1 MHVSRPSRLVTV
13 KKCTKKRDA
22 HVQRYWLFTIYEKFW
37 QNSVG
42 K

>member
-1 MHVSRPSRLVTV
+1 MHVSRRSRLVTA

-22 HVQRYWLFTIYEKFW
+22 HVQRCWLFTIEETFLQKP
-37 QNSVG
+37 VG